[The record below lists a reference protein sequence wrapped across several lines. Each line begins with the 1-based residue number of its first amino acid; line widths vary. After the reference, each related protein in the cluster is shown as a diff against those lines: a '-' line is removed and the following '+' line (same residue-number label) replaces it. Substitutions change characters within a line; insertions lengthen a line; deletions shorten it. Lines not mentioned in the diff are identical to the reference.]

1 MNRPNPRTAII
12 LLTLITAL
20 VHLYLNINTGTFVFQ
35 PMFTLNALGYLALLV
50 ALLWPPAFVAGM
62 LKGREK
68 LLHYVFIGYT
78 AVTIVAYF
86 AVNGAGS
93 FTYPL
98 GLATKVVEALL
109 IFSLW
114 QHLRTA

>member
-1 MNRPNPRTAII
+1 MNRPNPRLAII

-20 VHLYLNINTGTFVFQ
+20 VHFYLNINTGAFVFQ
-35 PMFTLNALGYLALLV
+35 PMFTLNGLGYLALLA
-50 ALLWPPAFVAGM
+50 ALFWPPAFVAGM
-62 LKGREK
+62 LRGREK
-68 LLHYVFIGYT
+68 LLHYVFIGYA

-86 AVNGAGS
+86 AVNGAGG
-93 FTYPL
+93 FIYPL

-114 QHLRTA
+114 RHLRAA